1 MKRLSTKKYENN
13 TLFVVLLALM
23 VFGLIVYILNSS
35 CKLSMITE
43 PFLYSVSDIAELN
56 NCTSTSLSDS
66 VPYASGPL
74 SGSCLDNYGPN
85 GLNDT
90 DKLSRCVDTP
100 QPSIGNTG
108 TTYNRDITTSLHA
121 QIHNMYQRIN
131 NKAATHCPEEAD
143 EVAQASREAQEVG
156 KVIGTPVTVGKGA
169 LTGG

>member
-1 MKRLSTKKYENN
+1 MKRLFTKKYENN

-56 NCTSTSLSDS
+56 NCNNNSYTDS

-74 SGSCLDNYGPN
+74 SGSCLDSYGPN

-108 TTYNRDITTSLHA
+108 NTYGKDISTSL
-121 QIHNMYQRIN
+121 QTKIHNMYASIN
-131 NKAATHCPEEAD
+131 NTAATHCPEEAD
-143 EVAQASREAQEVG
+143 EVAQASREAQELG